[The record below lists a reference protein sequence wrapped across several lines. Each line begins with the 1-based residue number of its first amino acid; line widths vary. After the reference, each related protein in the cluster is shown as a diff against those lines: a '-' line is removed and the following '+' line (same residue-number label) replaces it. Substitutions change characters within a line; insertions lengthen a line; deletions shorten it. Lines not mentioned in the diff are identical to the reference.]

1 MPTLSSPTASGPSLA
16 RRKPG
21 LSYSLAPSRYTSF
34 MKGRLDD
41 FTPMAEKTFATLCR
55 KLPNREK
62 YFGACRMVLVE
73 GEPVSQAARAHGLK
87 RPMLYVVLRDFGF
100 SAPKKGAR
108 GGSDSAAEAFS
119 KRLLAMKGR
128 RITINVDGRRLK
140 KLDQLIER
148 GFAHSYSAALRIM
161 IDATPLP

>member
-1 MPTLSSPTASGPSLA
+1 MPTLSSPAASGPPLA

-41 FTPMAEKTFATLCR
+41 FTPMTEKAFTALCR

-62 YFGACRMVLVE
+62 YFAACRMVLVE
-73 GEPVSQAARAHGLK
+73 GEPVSQAALANGLK
-87 RPMLYVVLRDFGF
+87 RPMMYVVLRDFGF
-100 SAPKKGAR
+100 STAKKGPRKNAE
-108 GGSDSAAEAFS
+108 SAAESFS
-119 KRLLAMKGR
+119 KRLRAMKGR

-140 KLDQLIER
+140 KLDELIAR

-161 IDATPLP
+161 IDATPL